1 MNMIEYGYIPDG
13 EPSRDGEIPAR
24 VTAVYKDRYEIVCSF
39 GTGQATLK
47 KSAYFTGEEP
57 FPTTGDKLGS

>member
-47 KSAYFTGEEP
+47 KAHILQGKNPSP
-57 FPTTGDKLGS
+57 PPVILS